1 VSMSPVR
8 VKLVDNFQSPFK
20 DEKELQEQ
28 LKDFRAS
35 ETEIK
40 VRQRTQGRFQES
52 IECIVDQGTRFQSD
66 KKQLLNLNPDL
77 VRLLV
82 RKTQL
87 EFKKLKVKKD
97 AKILQAIDVEKGM
110 RIRDRKTYKEFIK
123 NPIQ

>member
-1 VSMSPVR
+1 MSPVR

>member
-1 VSMSPVR
+1 MSMSPVR